1 MKILMVCLGNICRS
15 PIAEG
20 ILQSKIE
27 KYGLPWTVDSAGTS
41 SWHSGECP
49 DDRAIDI
56 AKKYGVDISCQKS
69 RQFSPYDFEKFDRIY
84 AMDASNYQNIVRL
97 ALTDEEKNKVGMIL
111 NEATPG
117 TNRQVPDPYWN
128 DNGFDDVYKM
138 LDEACE
144 AVVKKYA
151 VKV

>member
-20 ILQSKIE
+20 ILKSKIE
-27 KYGLPWTVDSAGTS
+27 KHGLPWTVDSAGTS
-41 SWHSGECP
+41 SWHSGEQP
-49 DDRAIDI
+49 DNRAIAI
-56 AKKYGVDISCQKS
+56 TKKYGVDITYQKA

-84 AMDASNYQNIVRL
+84 AMDAGNYRDILRL
-97 ALTDEEKNKVGMIL
+97 ALTDDEKQKVEMIL
-111 NEATPG
+111 NESFPG
-117 TNRQVPDPYWN
+117 MNKQVPDPYWN
-128 DNGFDDVYKM
+128 DNGFDEVYKM

-151 VKV
+151 VNV